1 MFFLCRLQVT
11 GGKADLVHMV
21 TAPLA
26 KKATEAVG
34 AANHVSGGI
43 QIKISPATDKNPV
56 KMKSNTP
63 LKTFFKVIGK

>member
-1 MFFLCRLQVT
+1 M
-11 GGKADLVHMV
+11 VHVV

-34 AANHVSGGI
+34 AANPVSSGI

-56 KMKSNTP
+56 QTKSNIP
-63 LKTFFKVIGK
+63 YKTCFKVIGR